1 MEKYADIDFWNKI
14 LEKNLEN
21 IRVERKN
28 LEIKCGPHVSSTTL
42 EVFPLYHLKMVWKFE
57 DPNAQFATGQFRG
70 PAMYLTLLS
79 LSQTSL
85 TFTTF
90 IRIYIYIYINI
101 YNTKWVHYKKYFML
115 ALVN

>member
-42 EVFPLYHLKMVWKFE
+42 EVFPLYHLKMVIWTSRDMVWKFE

-90 IRIYIYIYINI
+90 ISIYIY
-101 YNTKWVHYKKYFML
+101 
-115 ALVN
+115 